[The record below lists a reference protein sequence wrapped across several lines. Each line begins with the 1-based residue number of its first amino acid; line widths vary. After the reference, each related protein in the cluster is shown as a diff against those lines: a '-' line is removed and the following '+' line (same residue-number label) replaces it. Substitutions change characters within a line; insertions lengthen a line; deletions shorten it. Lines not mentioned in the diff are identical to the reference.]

1 MNFFLQELKSLLSE
15 VSRKLKHILW
25 GTAALQETVASSVR
39 ERINDTN
46 VRRLLPFFLFILVTE
61 ISNIITDLSTKA
73 HPQYEMGYLIAN
85 LFLLF
90 FTIAY
95 LVSFCILKKRLHR
108 KRTFFIS

>member
-15 VSRKLKHILW
+15 VSRKLKHTLW

-61 ISNIITDLSTKA
+61 ISNIRC
-73 HPQYEMGYLIAN
+73 
-85 LFLLF
+85 
-90 FTIAY
+90 
-95 LVSFCILKKRLHR
+95 V
-108 KRTFFIS
+108 